1 MDERRIQRRLKRITV
16 IVVLVS
22 ALILMGG
29 SFVASS
35 LNNIQADAMNTQM
48 QTEAEEYRTYIL
60 RQIDGD
66 LQTLYTLASY
76 LEFSETLNQ
85 EQFAKGLYESNNQN
99 DFVRM
104 AYFPLGKAGI
114 RVTAELSIETNVT
127 VDSLSETMQ
136 RVIRAA
142 WEGESGIS
150 RIYHDSQLDEDVY
163 GYGVP
168 VYENGIVVGALVASH
183 STQLLVDILANATVL
198 NGQGY
203 IHLIGQE
210 GRFLVRSQQ
219 RVVQEFTS
227 SIYDGSYFTEE
238 NKTYMQELMAQNE
251 SGFASFRYEGETYQV
266 FLEPVGVNGWY
277 LFCVN
282 TAQGINGP
290 MNQILVVTRI
300 TFLGILLLAVVLIF
314 YGYRQ
319 MRRYNKE
326 LLQAAYRDSLT
337 GAYNLARFTQLLDE
351 ETERLDHGSVLALNL
366 RQFKFFNEI
375 FGREQADQM
384 LCHIK
389 QVLDEAMG
397 EGEFFC
403 RDTADSFY
411 LFLREEDR
419 ETIRQRLAAIYAG
432 VTEREFQDS
441 NRNYKLLMYC
451 GIAGKRTDQGERRTA
466 DRMMTD
472 ALFALAKAREN
483 GQDSIWFYD
492 EQLHKKEQLEN
503 YVESHM
509 HQALQ
514 NGEFKLY
521 LQPKMDLKRGVL
533 GGAEALVRWIT
544 GEGKMVYPDQFI
556 PQFERNGFCVQL
568 DLYMVEQVCRQ
579 LRAWLDAGLEPIPLS
594 VNQSKLLFYEA
605 DYIRTLSG
613 LVDRYG
619 IPAQLITLEI
629 LEGLA
634 LERAEELNAKIAQLQ
649 ARGFRISLDDF
660 GSGYSSLNTL
670 GSLNIDELK
679 LDRAFLLEASNEASP
694 RHRIIMEQIV
704 QLTKQLQISTVVEG
718 VETAENERFIQALG
732 CDFGQGY
739 YYSRPISAETFDQTY
754 MQTKPDTAAP

>member
-1 MDERRIQRRLKRITV
+1 M
-16 IVVLVS
+16 
-22 ALILMGG
+22 
-29 SFVASS
+29 
-35 LNNIQADAMNTQM
+35 
-48 QTEAEEYRTYIL
+48 
-60 RQIDGD
+60 
-66 LQTLYTLASY
+66 
-76 LEFSETLNQ
+76 
-85 EQFAKGLYESNNQN
+85 
-99 DFVRM
+99 
-104 AYFPLGKAGI
+104 
-114 RVTAELSIETNVT
+114 
-127 VDSLSETMQ
+127 
-136 RVIRAA
+136 
-142 WEGESGIS
+142 
-150 RIYHDSQLDEDVY
+150 
-163 GYGVP
+163 
-168 VYENGIVVGALVASH
+168 VGALVASH